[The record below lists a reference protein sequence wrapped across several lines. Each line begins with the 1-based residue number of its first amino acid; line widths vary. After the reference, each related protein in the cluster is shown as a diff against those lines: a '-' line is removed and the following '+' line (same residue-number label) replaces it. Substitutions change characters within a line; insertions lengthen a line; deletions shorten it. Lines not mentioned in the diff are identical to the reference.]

1 MLSGVSVLCQIWVS
15 LAVVRQSCFLTLV
28 CCPLMLPAPDV
39 AAYRVFLKT
48 GFGALPAIRS
58 NAFSTAVAIQRCG
71 LPQWWLLNHS
81 LRRENPFY
89 IVFGNLKWT

>member
-1 MLSGVSVLCQIWVS
+1 MLFRVSVLCQIWLS
-15 LAVVRQSCFLTLV
+15 LAVCKAVLLSE
-28 CCPLMLPAPDV
+28 PDMLPAPDV
-39 AAYRVFLKT
+39 AAYRVFLKA

-89 IVFGNLKWT
+89 IVFGNLKWS